1 MLKLYL
7 GNVRHE
13 NNISEINKTICIVT
27 NMKITLIRVIS
38 KYTRFSNKFV
48 VESHCH

>member
-7 GNVRHE
+7 GNVRHK
-13 NNISEINKTICIVT
+13 NNISEINKIISIVT
-27 NMKITLIRVIS
+27 KMKITLIKVIS
-38 KYTRFSNKFV
+38 KYTCFSNKFI

>member
-7 GNVRHE
+7 GNIRHK
-13 NNISEINKTICIVT
+13 NSISEINKTICIVT
-27 NMKITLIRVIS
+27 KMKIALIKVIS
-38 KYTRFSNKFV
+38 KYIWFSNKFV

>member
-7 GNVRHE
+7 ENVRYK

-27 NMKITLIRVIS
+27 KMKITLIKVIR
-38 KYTRFSNKFV
+38 KYI
-48 VESHCH
+48 

>member
-7 GNVRHE
+7 ENVRHK

-27 NMKITLIRVIS
+27 KMKITLIKVIS
-38 KYTRFSNKFV
+38 EYI
-48 VESHCH
+48 